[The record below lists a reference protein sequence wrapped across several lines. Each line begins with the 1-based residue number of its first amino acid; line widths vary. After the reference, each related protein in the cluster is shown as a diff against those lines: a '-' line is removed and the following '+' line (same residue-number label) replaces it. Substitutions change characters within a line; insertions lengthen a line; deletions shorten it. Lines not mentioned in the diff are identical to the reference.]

1 MARSRKTPE
10 TPKQQLRRLAK
21 DNLSE
26 LTVDQ
31 ITETI
36 VDGRFDDLESALSVD
51 PGHAEWLTEAIRRE
65 RKKHWTKDAL
75 DVSPAFHAGYMVG
88 LETGRRLRGPR

>member
-1 MARSRKTPE
+1 MARSRKAPE

-21 DNLSE
+21 ENLSE

-36 VDGRFDDLESALSVD
+36 VDGRFDDLESAFSDD
-51 PGHAEWLTEAIRRE
+51 PGHAEWLTEALRRE
-65 RKKHWTKDAL
+65 RKKHWTHAAFE
-75 DVSPAFHAGYMVG
+75 VSPAFHAGYLVG
-88 LETGRRLRGPR
+88 LETGRRLRGAR